1 MASLSKTFR
10 DRGPAVLA
18 VAALLAIVFLFN
30 DRLRQSL
37 TGFSTDF
44 NDVRASGPVVSFG
57 DALMGVFFLIKDF
70 AATNPFL
77 FAFLLVS
84 ILLVVLMLRA

>member
-1 MASLSKTFR
+1 MASLSKTI
-10 DRGPAVLA
+10 RGGIPGMLA
-18 VAALLAIVFLFN
+18 VAAVAAIVFLFN
-30 DRLRQSL
+30 DRLRQTV
-37 TGFSTDF
+37 TGFSTDL

-57 DALMGVFFLIKDF
+57 DALMGVFLLIKDF